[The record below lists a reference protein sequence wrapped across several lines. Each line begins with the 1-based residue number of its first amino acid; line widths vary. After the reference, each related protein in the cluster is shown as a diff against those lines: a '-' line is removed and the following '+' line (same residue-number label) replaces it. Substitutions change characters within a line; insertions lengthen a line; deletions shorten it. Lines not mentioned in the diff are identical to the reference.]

1 MKEKKKVNKILIIL
15 PIIIVAVLVGV
26 YLYFNNSKNIFTR
39 TLNKGYKNFT
49 DILDKVNV
57 STDKTIKTSGNVNFN
72 INVSDE
78 YKNLID
84 QNILDEINKL
94 ELLFNSV
101 VSYENKEFSVEL
113 NTKYD
118 KNALFDVA
126 LYGQN
131 SNLYIE
137 LKNLYNKYIE
147 IPVEEYD
154 TLFEEYELEKIE
166 YILNKVE
173 SSLLNNLDEKEFVKT
188 KEKLDV
194 ESKKIEVN
202 KIEYEFNE
210 EKTLK
215 LLVNTFKELKN
226 DQKFIKYVSEISGLE
241 EKEITD
247 GIDSSIKELSS
258 QTEFEDE
265 TFISIAIYTKGLLN
279 EYVGFEININNLGKM
294 KIYNNDDNIYGNLY
308 ITGEKVAEITSKKQK
323 ENEYKTEIE
332 IKDTANITIDSK
344 ITDKSI
350 NIDYEIVTEEMSLD
364 GTLNE
369 KITKEENKTTND
381 SKCNMNI
388 KAEDEVVAT
397 ININSNIKEEL
408 TDEPFTNILSKGK
421 INYENMTEEDM
432 NSIAEK
438 LLSNETI
445 VSFINN
451 IANIDG

>member
-49 DILDKVNV
+49 DVLDKVNV
-57 STDKTIKTSGNVNFN
+57 STDKTIKTSGDVNFN

-126 LYGQN
+126 LHGQN

-226 DQKFIKYVSEISGLE
+226 DQKFIKYVSEMSGLE

-247 GIDSSIKELSS
+247 GIDTSIKELSS

-279 EYVGFEININNLGKM
+279 EYVGFEININNLGKI
-294 KIYNNDDNIYGNLY
+294 KIYNNDDNIYGDLY

-381 SKCNMNI
+381 SKYNMNI
-388 KAEDEVVAT
+388 KVEDEVVAT
-397 ININSNIKEEL
+397 VNINSNIKEEL

-438 LLSNETI
+438 FLSNETI

-451 IANIDG
+451 IANIEG

>member
-210 EKTLK
+210 EKTFK

-294 KIYNNDDNIYGNLY
+294 KIYNNDDNIYGDLY

-332 IKDTANITIDSK
+332 IKDTANITIDSR

-381 SKCNMNI
+381 SKYNMNI
-388 KAEDEVVAT
+388 KVEDEVVAT

-451 IANIDG
+451 IANIEG

>member
-294 KIYNNDDNIYGNLY
+294 KIYNNDDNIYGDLY

-451 IANIDG
+451 IANIEG

>member
-210 EKTLK
+210 EKTFK

-332 IKDTANITIDSK
+332 IKDTANITIDSR

>member
-57 STDKTIKTSGNVNFN
+57 STDKTIKTSGDVNFN

-294 KIYNNDDNIYGNLY
+294 KIYNNDDNIYGDLY

-332 IKDTANITIDSK
+332 IKDTTNITIDSK

-451 IANIDG
+451 IANIEG